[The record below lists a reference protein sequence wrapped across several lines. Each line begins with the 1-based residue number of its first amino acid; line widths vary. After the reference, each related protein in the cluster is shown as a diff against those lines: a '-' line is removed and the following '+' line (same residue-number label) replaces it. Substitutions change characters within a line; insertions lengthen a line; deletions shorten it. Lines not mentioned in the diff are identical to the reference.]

1 MKKKK
6 RKKRRKKEGE
16 KKEKRKE
23 RKEKQATNIVRDRV
37 ARFTCIGVAVVHAQL
52 AIRVQKGNSRRSVNS
67 FAGHWIIL
75 HASNITSF
83 CKLSAGLMD
92 CAV

>member
-1 MKKKK
+1 MTFVATWSHEEKK

-52 AIRVQKGNSRRSVNS
+52 AIRVQKGNSRRSGAFICRPLDHS
-67 FAGHWIIL
+67 TRL
-75 HASNITSF
+75 
-83 CKLSAGLMD
+83 
-92 CAV
+92 